1 MPPKGSGAGLKA
13 EDFVFRAE
21 RTEVQCRVCNA
32 GLPEERRVWLLARNG
47 VRHLQSD
54 EHKNAVEQMDD
65 ARRIQEQRRAA
76 VAQNVP
82 IRVVQIPGP
91 IADRPTGA
99 HASGAELDMWA
110 DYAQNG
116 AMFSAG
122 DIEDDIET
130 QQRLAQQVDIFGL
143 LDPKETAERL
153 GFEGD
158 AGLAKELLQADAE
171 DDFLAEIMANA
182 GLDEQDPADV
192 HADASEIQQEGN
204 TYFPYPNKTI
214 FLLNILDNMPRL
226 RVSSS
231 LMRVFL
237 WMLRESGAKDVP
249 SFDRLRQVQ
258 KEIRAEYGVPSI
270 PCKSPLG
277 NVFFINDPRTIIA
290 QDWAN
295 PAVRAQMHVYPEI
308 PDDGVVREIWHA
320 LKWRKNMDLDVLSPM
335 YDAGTAHYY
344 VNELARLKNGD
355 FVVPIR
361 WLMYR
366 EKVHA
371 DAFVVSFNETGH
383 ATIDD
388 SKTVIITASE
398 LSENYLDLQD
408 KKLIPHW
415 SAETENSDYIA
426 RMPNPK
432 REIAGGDPLYVTL
445 VDFFGDDVSGN
456 RSKSWNKHLN
466 AYMTNRTLPRKLLQQ
481 EFHVHFVSTSPH
493 ASMAEQFQEFKTAV
507 EDTHSNP
514 VRVQDENGQ
523 TTRFCIYCNC
533 TPSDNPMQSEI
544 CGHIGGKGNKFCRKC
559 HVGGTQEEK
568 TTPTGYH
575 ALFEPGELRTKKHTL
590 TELKKQVELACDGV
604 SKRVQELQTQTGVKD
619 VYTQY
624 WIQQILA
631 RATDMRQQDPHA
643 SEADIKTE
651 LIQWTRDNEEKL
663 YSPFLTLKGFDPA
676 ADTPVELLHTILL
689 GAVKYIWHI
698 SHTPW
703 STEKKKTYS
712 IRLQATSTEGLSI
725 HAIRANYI
733 MQYAG
738 SLIGRQ
744 FKTIIQT
751 AVFHLHDLVTE
762 DQFTAWKAVGEL
774 SALLWVPEIRD
785 LTQYRNDL
793 KIAVANV
800 LDAVAQIDPSKIMTK
815 IKYHLLTHLDFD
827 AIELGPLI
835 AMATEI
841 FESFNAVFRYCSIYS
856 NHLAPS
862 RDIAIQFGR
871 QETVKHQ
878 LSGGRWMSK
887 STGDWHGAGTGVRH
901 FIEKHPILQRLVGWT
916 PEKQMKHGD
925 TKLAPLKRGIR
936 TRPVELLKST
946 NAAHAL
952 NFGEYSGNSEWMRC
966 KTVVSES
973 LDECFVGTWLGVAI
987 VVVELFQ
994 IMGVRHSRYGM
1005 PVLARRD
1012 DEITFSI
1019 LPAKSIKFDFNTQH
1033 DCVSAACEATGV
1045 RPVMQERVE
1054 SDKTENFIVH
1064 TPLDRF
1070 IINTHSFHNPHLV
1083 RATVSRDL
1091 WAPVALFEDRRAKH
1105 DEFSARLRESR
1116 ATKAAKRKDT
1126 AAKKRPR
1133 PATASSDDDEP
1144 PRRARKRGRTLQ
1156 AATRSGVP
1164 RPRTRAA
1171 AAAVASGST
1180 MIGLA
1185 AGRSKR
1191 KIKRSARALQAEES
1205 ESSDSESDG
1214 DGDSD
1219 GEEFNSGD
1227 DFLG

>member
-1 MPPKGSGAGLKA
+1 
-13 EDFVFRAE
+13 
-21 RTEVQCRVCNA
+21 
-32 GLPEERRVWLLARNG
+32 
-47 VRHLQSD
+47 
-54 EHKNAVEQMDD
+54 
-65 ARRIQEQRRAA
+65 
-76 VAQNVP
+76 
-82 IRVVQIPGP
+82 
-91 IADRPTGA
+91 
-99 HASGAELDMWA
+99 
-110 DYAQNG
+110 
-116 AMFSAG
+116 
-122 DIEDDIET
+122 
-130 QQRLAQQVDIFGL
+130 
-143 LDPKETAERL
+143 
-153 GFEGD
+153 
-158 AGLAKELLQADAE
+158 
-171 DDFLAEIMANA
+171 
-182 GLDEQDPADV
+182 
-192 HADASEIQQEGN
+192 
-204 TYFPYPNKTI
+204 
-214 FLLNILDNMPRL
+214 
-226 RVSSS
+226 
-231 LMRVFL
+231 
-237 WMLRESGAKDVP
+237 
-249 SFDRLRQVQ
+249 
-258 KEIRAEYGVPSI
+258 
-270 PCKSPLG
+270 
-277 NVFFINDPRTIIA
+277 
-290 QDWAN
+290 
-295 PAVRAQMHVYPEI
+295 
-308 PDDGVVREIWHA
+308 
-320 LKWRKNMDLDVLSPM
+320 
-335 YDAGTAHYY
+335 
-344 VNELARLKNGD
+344 
-355 FVVPIR
+355 
-361 WLMYR
+361 
-366 EKVHA
+366 
-371 DAFVVSFNETGH
+371 
-383 ATIDD
+383 
-388 SKTVIITASE
+388 
-398 LSENYLDLQD
+398 
-408 KKLIPHW
+408 
-415 SAETENSDYIA
+415 
-426 RMPNPK
+426 MPNPK

-568 TTPTGYH
+568 TTPTGR
-575 ALFEPGELRTKKHTL
+575 GKLRTKKHTL
-590 TELKKQVELACDGV
+590 TELKKQVELACGGV

-631 RATDMRQQDPHA
+631 RAADMRQQDPHA

-689 GAVKYIWHI
+689 GAVKYVWHI

-703 STEKKKTYS
+703 SAEKKKTYS

-800 LDAVAQIDPSKIMTK
+800 LDA
-815 IKYHLLTHLDFD
+815 
-827 AIELGPLI
+827 
-835 AMATEI
+835 
-841 FESFNAVFRYCSIYS
+841 SFNAVFRYCSIYS

-878 LSGGRWMSK
+878 LTGGRWMSK
-887 STGDWHGAGTGVRH
+887 STGDWHSAGTGVRH

-936 TRPVELLKST
+936 TRPIELLKST
-946 NAAHAL
+946 NAARAL

-966 KTVVSES
+966 KMVVSES
-973 LDECFVGTWLGVAI
+973 LDESI

-1005 PVLARRD
+1005 PILARRD
-1012 DEITFSI
+1012 DETTFSI
-1019 LPAKSIKFDFNTQH
+1019 LPAKNIKFDFNTQH

-1054 SDKTENFIVH
+1054 SDNTEHFIVH

-1091 WAPVALFEDRRAKH
+1091 WAPVALFDRRAKH

-1116 ATKAAKRKDT
+1116 ATKAAKRKET
-1126 AAKKRPR
+1126 APKKR
-1133 PATASSDDDEP
+1133 A
-1144 PRRARKRGRTLQ
+1144 
-1156 AATRSGVP
+1156 P
-1164 RPRTRAA
+1164 RPRTAAA

-1205 ESSDSESDG
+1205 ESSDSEGDGDG

-1227 DFLG
+1227 DFLD

>member
-1 MPPKGSGAGLKA
+1 MYL
-13 EDFVFRAE
+13 FRW
-21 RTEVQCRVCNA
+21 CR
-32 GLPEERRVWLLARNG
+32 
-47 VRHLQSD
+47 S
-54 EHKNAVEQMDD
+54 
-65 ARRIQEQRRAA
+65 
-76 VAQNVP
+76 
-82 IRVVQIPGP
+82 PGP

-122 DIEDDIET
+122 DIEDDIEVT

-158 AGLAKELLQADAE
+158 AGLVKELLQADAE
-171 DDFLAEIMANA
+171 DDFLADTPNKAKFQS
-182 GLDEQDPADV
+182 GLNVSTNKIQRT
-192 HADASEIQQEGN
+192 SMQMRGEIQQEGY

-237 WMLRESGAKDVP
+237 WMLRELGAKD
-249 SFDRLRQVQ
+249 
-258 KEIRAEYGVPSI
+258 VPSI

-308 PDDGVVREIWHA
+308 PEDSVVREIWHA
-320 LKWRKNMDLDVLSPM
+320 LKWRKNIDLDVLSPM

-361 WLMYR
+361 WLMYCG
-366 EKVHA
+366 KVHA

-415 SAETENSDYIA
+415 SA
-426 RMPNPK
+426 

-481 EFHVHFVSTSPH
+481 EFHVHFVLTSPH

-523 TTRFCIYCNC
+523 TTRFCIIA
-533 TPSDNPMQSEI
+533 T
-544 CGHIGGKGNKFCRKC
+544 
-559 HVGGTQEEK
+559 
-568 TTPTGYH
+568 
-575 ALFEPGELRTKKHTL
+575 PGELRTKKHTL
-590 TELKKQVELACDGV
+590 TELKKQVELACGGV

-631 RATDMRQQDPHA
+631 RAADIRQQDPHA

-878 LSGGRWMSK
+878 LTGGRWMSK

-901 FIEKHPILQRLVGWT
+901 FIERHPILQRLVGWT

-946 NAAHAL
+946 NAARAL
-952 NFGEYSGNSEWMRC
+952 NFGEYSGQQR
-966 KTVVSES
+966 
-973 LDECFVGTWLGVAI
+973 LGVAI

-1019 LPAKSIKFDFNTQH
+1019 LPAKNIKFDFNTQH

-1144 PRRARKRGRTLQ
+1144 PRRACKRGRTLQ